1 MQTVPCANHARTI
14 FLDRVAKI
22 SWLLGL
28 AENDGHMLFAQY
40 FTENSDLLLIFWA
53 REM

>member
-1 MQTVPCANHARTI
+1 MRGKGSWIGLQ
-14 FLDRVAKI
+14 KI

-28 AENDGHMLFAQY
+28 AENDENMIFAKHLP
-40 FTENSDLLLIFWA
+40 ENSDLLFIFWA